1 MVSEEELPGLGWAG
15 LTSPWELGLG
25 LQGSRFMEE
34 AQVGSRP
41 LTDILPKSLER
52 EGGERQGERGERTII
67 EVKMQSG

>member
-15 LTSPWELGLG
+15 LASPWELGLG

-41 LTDILPKSLER
+41 LTDILPKSLGGR
-52 EGGERQGERGERTII
+52 EAQGRRERGG
-67 EVKMQSG
+67 SGPLLK